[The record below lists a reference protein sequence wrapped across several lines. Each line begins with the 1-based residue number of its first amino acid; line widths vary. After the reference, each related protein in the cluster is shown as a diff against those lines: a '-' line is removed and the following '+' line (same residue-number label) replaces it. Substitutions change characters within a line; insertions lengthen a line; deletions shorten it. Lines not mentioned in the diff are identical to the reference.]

1 MRRVTHAVPLLALV
15 VALAGNGCGSSSTG
29 GDGGGSG
36 SGGSAAG
43 GTGGGGTGGSG
54 GGSSGAVTFSCY
66 ETGELCTQILVQP
79 SGVAAEQQTCA
90 GPLEDGVSGTGCPTA
105 GLLGCCQSPA
115 TDPSHEEQC
124 TYDASSLTI
133 AMQLCAN
140 MTGHIWSSTI

>member
-1 MRRVTHAVPLLALV
+1 MRQLVDGRRRRRVGL
-15 VALAGNGCGSSSTG
+15 GRQRGRRRGRQWNRRKRR
-29 GDGGGSG
+29 
-36 SGGSAAG
+36 
-43 GTGGGGTGGSG
+43 
-54 GGSSGAVTFSCY
+54 GSSGAVTFSCY

-124 TYDASSLTI
+124 YYDAASLTI
-133 AMQLCAN
+133 AMQLCAS
-140 MTGHIWSSTI
+140 MTGHTWSSTI